1 MRYVHAIEIYLRWL
15 LRDAYAL
22 SVPGLA
28 LYRIAYAL
36 FIFTYHTPTF
46 VWISGNPDTFYFP
59 PPQSLPGWF
68 AHGFPPDVVLWGLTI
83 GVYVSLL
90 GILLGVYTRF
100 VSVAFSVV
108 VVVGLSFSFSFG
120 KIDHNLIVWVIPFFM
135 AATPWGEAYSIDAW
149 RRGRTPDA
157 ETDTEAQKSSSTF
170 WGIPAGV
177 PVAIIGLLLAFCMW
191 TAGAQKVLGG
201 WLDPATHAAYGHV
214 VQAVEVFNRTP
225 PLSGWVR
232 GLDHD
237 ALLESL
243 DALVIVF
250 EVGFLVAFFHPVLLR
265 LFIVGALFFHL
276 GVYLTM
282 GIRTEIL
289 VIVYVLLLVNW
300 DRLARWLRRVA
311 TFSG

>member
-1 MRYVHAIEIYLRWL
+1 MRYLHAVETYLRWL
-15 LRDAYAL
+15 LRDAYAS
-22 SVPGLA
+22 SVRGIA
-28 LYRIAYAL
+28 LYRIVYAL
-36 FIFTYHTPTF
+36 FIFAYYTPTF
-46 VWISGNPDTFYFP
+46 VWIADNPDTFYVP
-59 PPQSLPGWF
+59 PSASLPGLF
-68 AHGFPPDVVLWGLTI
+68 LHGFPPEVVLWGLTV

-90 GILLGVYTRF
+90 GILLGAYTRLS
-100 VSVAFSVV
+100 SVAFSVF

-135 AATPWGEAYSIDAW
+135 AATPWGEAYSVDVW
-149 RRGRTPDA
+149 RKGQSPD
-157 ETDTEAQKSSSTF
+157 TSPTL

-191 TAGAQKVLGG
+191 TAGVQKVLGG

-225 PLSGWVR
+225 LLAGLVR
-232 GLDHD
+232 GINHD
-237 ALLESL
+237 VLLESL

-289 VIVYVLLLVNW
+289 VIVYALLLINW
-300 DRLARWLRRVA
+300 DRPARWLQRLREA
-311 TFSG
+311 